1 MRLHNMSPRYLVLA
15 AIGVALNLSAQNS
28 EHTPTWTDGIACIV
42 YSHCTNCHNP
52 GGVAPF
58 SLLTY
63 NDAFQN
69 RQSIGASV
77 AAFSM
82 PPFPPADQPKK
93 FAHANTL
100 TAHERAELIDW
111 VANFAPLGDANAI
124 PPLPSFS
131 SGPTLSQPDIQLR
144 VPNYPVN
151 TTQDLYRVFVL
162 PLNNSTDKFIKT
174 IEVVPSN
181 RAIVHHA
188 LIFQDTSSLPMQLDA
203 NDPGPGYTAF
213 GGTGSATSTLITGY
227 VPGQGAF
234 EFPAGFGSK
243 VLANSNL
250 LVQVH
255 YPGFVSN
262 QIDSTEI
269 RIVYTNGTV
278 RNVTTSPVINHVQN
292 LVNGPLVI
300 PANQIKTFK
309 AVRTVPYNLTL
320 TALMPHM
327 HLLGKSFKAG
337 LVHNGDST
345 QLVHIPDWDFH
356 WQGFYTFKTPIFLPQ
371 GSSVWAEV
379 TYDNTSA
386 NWNNPNSPPQTVT
399 AGEGTG
405 DEMLLLYMNL
415 SGFQAGDTLLNFDP
429 SPHWDHDSASC
440 VNYQIGVTE
449 QPDFKK
455 LEVSWN
461 SAERRLYSYEQ
472 GPYSVVD
479 ALGRVLARGYWSGPS
494 IELHALTPGVYTV
507 QWLRGYARFAV
518 SD

>member
-1 MRLHNMSPRYLVLA
+1 V
-15 AIGVALNLSAQNS
+15 
-28 EHTPTWTDGIACIV
+28 
-42 YSHCTNCHNP
+42 
-52 GGVAPF
+52 
-58 SLLTY
+58 
-63 NDAFQN
+63 
-69 RQSIGASV
+69 
-77 AAFSM
+77 
-82 PPFPPADQPKK
+82 
-93 FAHANTL
+93 
-100 TAHERAELIDW
+100 
-111 VANFAPLGDANAI
+111 
-124 PPLPSFS
+124 
-131 SGPTLSQPDIQLR
+131 
-144 VPNYPVN
+144 
-151 TTQDLYRVFVL
+151 
-162 PLNNSTDKFIKT
+162 
-174 IEVVPSN
+174 
-181 RAIVHHA
+181 
-188 LIFQDTSSLPMQLDA
+188 QLDA

-255 YPGFVSN
+255 YPAFVSN

-269 RIVYTNGTV
+269 RIVYANGTV
-278 RNVTTSPVINHVQN
+278 RNVTTSPVINHIQN

-345 QLVHIPDWDFH
+345 QLVHIPNWDFH

-371 GSSVWAEV
+371 GSSIWAEV

>member
-1 MRLHNMSPRYLVLA
+1 MSPRYLVLA

-124 PPLPSFS
+124 PPIPSFS
-131 SGPTLSQPDIQLR
+131 SGPSLTQPDVQLR

-278 RNVTTSPVINHVQN
+278 RNVTTSPVINHIQN

>member
-1 MRLHNMSPRYLVLA
+1 MNPRYLVLA
-15 AIGVALNLSAQNS
+15 AICVALNLSAQNS

-124 PPLPSFS
+124 PPIPSFS
-131 SGPTLSQPDIQLR
+131 SGPSLTQPDVQLR

-162 PLNNSTDKFIKT
+162 PLNNSTDKYIKS

-269 RIVYTNGTV
+269 RIVYTNGPV
-278 RNVTTSPVINHVQN
+278 RNVTTSPVINHIQN

-345 QLVHIPDWDFH
+345 QLVHIPNWDFH

>member
-1 MRLHNMSPRYLVLA
+1 MSPRYLVLA

-162 PLNNSTDKFIKT
+162 PLNNSTDKYIKS

-278 RNVTTSPVINHVQN
+278 RNVTTSPVINHIQN

>member
-124 PPLPSFS
+124 PPIPSFS
-131 SGPTLSQPDIQLR
+131 SGPSLTQPDVQLR

-162 PLNNSTDKFIKT
+162 PLNNSTDKYIKS

-269 RIVYTNGTV
+269 RIVYTNGPV
-278 RNVTTSPVINHVQN
+278 RNVTTSPVINHIQN

>member
-1 MRLHNMSPRYLVLA
+1 MNPRYLALT
-15 AIGVALNLSAQNS
+15 AISAALNLSAQNS
-28 EHTPTWTDGIACIV
+28 AHTPTWTDGIACIV

-63 NDAFQN
+63 NDVFQN

-100 TAHERAELIDW
+100 TAHERAELLDW

-124 PPLPSFS
+124 PPIPSFS
-131 SGPTLSQPDIQLR
+131 SGPALTQPDVQLR

-162 PLNNSTDKFIKT
+162 PLNNSTDKFIKS

-188 LIFQDTSSLPMQLDA
+188 LIFQDTSSLPVQLDA

-213 GGTGSATSTLITGY
+213 GGTGSPSSTLITGY

-234 EFPAGFGSK
+234 EFPTGFGSK

-250 LVQVH
+250 LVQIH
-255 YPGFVSN
+255 YPAFVSN

-269 RIVYTNGTV
+269 RIVYSNGAV
-278 RNVTTSPVINHVQN
+278 RNVTTSPVLNHIQN

-345 QLVHIPDWDFH
+345 QLVHIPNWDFH

-371 GSSVWAEV
+371 GSSIWAEV

-440 VNYQIGVTE
+440 VNYQIGTSE
-449 QPDFKK
+449 SGTITP
-455 LEVSWN
+455 VSVQWVR
-461 SAERRLYSYEQ
+461 SEHRLYGDEY
-472 GPYSVVD
+472 GPYQVID
-479 ALGRVLARGYWSGPS
+479 ATGRQIARGIWSGTS
-494 IELHALTPGVYTV
+494 IQLFGLKPGVYQV
-507 QWLRGYARFAV
+507 QWATKYARFV
-518 SD
+518 VFE

>member
-1 MRLHNMSPRYLVLA
+1 MSPRYLVLA

-124 PPLPSFS
+124 PPIPSFS
-131 SGPTLSQPDIQLR
+131 SGPSLTQPDVQLR

-250 LVQVH
+250 LIQVH

-278 RNVTTSPVINHVQN
+278 RNVTTSPVINHIQN

-300 PANQIKTFK
+300 PANQLKTFK

>member
-162 PLNNSTDKFIKT
+162 PLNNSTDKYIKS

-278 RNVTTSPVINHVQN
+278 RNVTTSPVINHIQN

>member
-28 EHTPTWTDGIACIV
+28 AHTPTWTDGIACIV

-124 PPLPSFS
+124 PPIPSFS
-131 SGPTLSQPDIQLR
+131 SGPSLTQPDVQLR

-162 PLNNSTDKFIKT
+162 PLNNSTDKFIKS

-278 RNVTTSPVINHVQN
+278 RNVTTSPVINHIQN

-300 PANQIKTFK
+300 PANQLKTFK

-345 QLVHIPDWDFH
+345 QLVHIPNWDFH

>member
-124 PPLPSFS
+124 PPIPSFS
-131 SGPTLSQPDIQLR
+131 SGPSLTQPDVQLR

-278 RNVTTSPVINHVQN
+278 RNVTTSPVINHIQN

>member
-1 MRLHNMSPRYLVLA
+1 MASKLLFSGLA
-15 AIGVALNLSAQNS
+15 VVPFLMLGQQTA
-28 EHTPTWTDGIACIV
+28 HTPTWTDGIACIV

-69 RQSIGASV
+69 RLSIGASL

-93 FAHANTL
+93 FAHTNTL
-100 TAHERAELIDW
+100 EAHERAELINW
-111 VANFAPLGDANAI
+111 VANFAPLGDASAI
-124 PPLPSFS
+124 PPIPSIS
-131 SGPTLSQPDIQLR
+131 SGPGLAQPNVRRR
-144 VPNYPVN
+144 VPNYMVN

-162 PLNNSTDKFIKT
+162 PLNNTTDKYIQS

-188 LIFQDTSSLPMQLDA
+188 LIFQDTSSLPVQLDA

-213 GGTGSATSTLITGY
+213 GGTGSPTSTLISGY
-227 VPGQGAF
+227 VPGQGVF
-234 EFPAGFGSK
+234 NFPPGFGSK

-250 LVQVH
+250 LIQVH
-255 YPGFVSN
+255 YPAFISN
-262 QIDSTEI
+262 QIDSSEI
-269 RIVYTNGTV
+269 RIKYANGTV
-278 RNVTTSPVINHVQN
+278 RNVVTSPVLNHMQN

-300 PANQIKTFK
+300 PANQVKTFK

-320 TALMPHM
+320 TGVMPHM

-337 LVHNGDST
+337 LVTSNGDST
-345 QLVHIPDWDFH
+345 QLIYIPDWDFH
-356 WQGFYTFKTPIFLPQ
+356 WQGFYTFKTPLFLPQ
-371 GSSVWAEV
+371 GGTLWAEV

-386 NWNNPNSPPQTVT
+386 NWNNPNSPPQTVS

-415 SGFQAGDTLLNFDP
+415 SGFVPADTSLNFDP
-429 SPHWDHDSASC
+429 SSHWAHDSASC
-440 VNYQIGVTE
+440 ANYSIGSPEFNLNRIADLV
-449 QPDFKK
+449 
-455 LEVSWN
+455 WN
-461 SAERRLYSYEQ
+461 PADQSLSSSER
-472 GPYSVVD
+472 GPYKIYDSM
-479 ALGRVLARGYWSGPS
+479 GREVARGYWSNPS
-494 IELHALTPGVYTV
+494 ITLYGLAQGIYMV
-507 QWLRGYARFAV
+507 QWAQDYARFALTK
-518 SD
+518 

>member
-1 MRLHNMSPRYLVLA
+1 MSPRYLVLA

-28 EHTPTWTDGIACIV
+28 EHTPTWTDGIACII

-162 PLNNSTDKFIKT
+162 PLNNSTDKYIKS

>member
-1 MRLHNMSPRYLVLA
+1 MSPRYLVLA

-124 PPLPSFS
+124 PPIPSFS
-131 SGPTLSQPDIQLR
+131 SGPSLTQPDVQLR

-440 VNYQIGVTE
+440 VNYQIVVTE